1 MVDQVLIQTLMHA
14 GRPLVSLT
22 MVVLALF
29 SVYSLAVIGERWWT
43 FRQSRLAS
51 AGLVPRVLESVDQ
64 GNLQEALLLCERG
77 QGGHVSSVL
86 AAGLR
91 EFQPLASKNP
101 GLHADSALDR
111 AMASAREAMQRVT
124 GAEIG
129 RLEHR
134 LTSLA
139 TLGNISPFVGLFGTV
154 IGVMRAFEAISRTGS
169 GGLGTVSA
177 GIAEALVATAAGLF
191 VAIPAVTAYN
201 HFVSRVKAYATE
213 MDGAASELLS
223 QAQRAAAAAQNSRTL
238 RADG

>member
-1 MVDQVLIQTLMHA
+1 MLDHVIIQTLMHA
-14 GRPLVSLT
+14 GRVLVSFT
-22 MVVLALF
+22 MTVLALF
-29 SVYSLAVIGERWWT
+29 SIYSLSVMGERWWM
-43 FRQSRLAS
+43 FRQSRRAS
-51 AGLVPRVLESVDQ
+51 AGVLNQILACVDQ
-64 GNLQEALLLCERG
+64 GDFEDALLLCERRKE
-77 QGGHVSSVL
+77 GHVAPVL

-91 EFQPLASKNP
+91 EFQPLASRNP
-101 GLHADSALDR
+101 GLHGGPAIDR
-111 AMASAREAMQRVT
+111 AVSSAREAMQRVT
-124 GAEIG
+124 DAEIG

-201 HFVSRVKAYATE
+201 HFVSRVKACASE
-213 MDGAASELLS
+213 MDGAASALLL
-223 QAQRAAAAAQNSRTL
+223 QAQRVAVKESVGLPVGT
-238 RADG
+238 

>member
-1 MVDQVLIQTLMHA
+1 MLDQLIIQTLMHA

-22 MVVLALF
+22 MTVLALF

-43 FRQSRLAS
+43 FRQGRLAS
-51 AGLVPRVLESVDQ
+51 AGLLRQVLAALDQ
-64 GNLQEALLLCERG
+64 NELPQALQLCE
-77 QGGHVSSVL
+77 GGTGSHVAPVL

-91 EFQPLASKNP
+91 QLEPLVSKNP
-101 GLHADSALDR
+101 GLHTGPALDR
-111 AMASAREAMQRVT
+111 AAASAREAMQQAT
-124 GAEIG
+124 AGEIG

-201 HFVSRVKAYATE
+201 HFVSKVKACATE
-213 MDGAASELLS
+213 MDGAASELLIRVHRPAPPEFALGQS
-223 QAQRAAAAAQNSRTL
+223 QA
-238 RADG
+238 